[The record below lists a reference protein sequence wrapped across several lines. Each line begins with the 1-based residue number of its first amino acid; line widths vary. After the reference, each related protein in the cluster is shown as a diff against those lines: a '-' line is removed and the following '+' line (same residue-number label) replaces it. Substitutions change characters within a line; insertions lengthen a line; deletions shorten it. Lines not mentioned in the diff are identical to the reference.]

1 MPGLGFA
8 SCSNDQIVKVW
19 TIEGDLIQELKG
31 HSGFIFSICVL
42 DSGEIVSAGDDR
54 SVRVWRDGKCA
65 QVIDHP
71 RTVWSVTKNHLGD
84 IVTGGEDY
92 KIRTF
97 TRDLARA
104 DFSTASDE
112 YHNECKATE
121 LGEQIDMK
129 TLPSIDKMRN
139 VKGKEG
145 EVKIFKN
152 GSAAE
157 AYTFKDGKWEKIGDV
172 MNPQGTIDDG
182 KEYEGDKY
190 FPAGKYD
197 HIFDVELADHIT
209 RKLPFD
215 NGASA
220 YEAAEKFLARE
231 KLNVI
236 EK

>member
-1 MPGLGFA
+1 MQREFVGHDDIIRQIVEIPGLGFA
-8 SCSNDQIVKVW
+8 SCSNDQTVKVW
-19 TIEGDLIQELKG
+19 TIEGDLVQELKG
-31 HSGFIFSICVL
+31 HTGFVFSIAVL
-42 DSGEIVSAGDDR
+42 ENGEIVSASDDR
-54 SVRVWRDGKCA
+54 TVRLWRDGKQA

-71 RTVWSVTKNHLGD
+71 RTVWSVTRNHLGD
-84 IVTGGEDY
+84 LVTGGEDY

-97 TRDLARA
+97 TRDLGRA
-104 DFSTASDE
+104 DFSQASEE

-129 TLPSIDKMRN
+129 TLPTVDKMRG

-172 MNPQGTIDDG
+172 INPTATIDVDG

-197 HIFDVELADHIT
+197 HIFDVELADHI
-209 RKLPFD
+209 
-215 NGASA
+215 
-220 YEAAEKFLARE
+220 
-231 KLNVI
+231 
-236 EK
+236 